1 MVVQLTLD
9 EQSAAAAAV
18 TCDGRLQPATDPTKR
33 PKPAKPL
40 LDADVEPGIIG
51 LVYLCIRGNIYA
63 MSKLTRHAEIR
74 NLISDDE
81 IASQDELRRKLFRL
95 GHRVTQATLSRDIH
109 ELGLLKTPEG
119 YKLPQGEESDLA
131 LPSIERLIQ
140 TFVYEVRTAL
150 NQVVIRTSAGSAQP
164 VSAAIDA
171 EDWDE
176 VVGTIGGDDTILAV
190 TTDSRAAE
198 KLAQRLRKMMA

>member
-1 MVVQLTLD
+1 
-9 EQSAAAAAV
+9 
-18 TCDGRLQPATDPTKR
+18 
-33 PKPAKPL
+33 
-40 LDADVEPGIIG
+40 
-51 LVYLCIRGNIYA
+51 
-63 MSKLTRHAEIR
+63 MSKLTRHAAICS
-74 NLISDDE
+74 LVDE
-81 IASQDELRRKLFRL
+81 NEVASQDELRRKLFRR

-109 ELGLLKTPEG
+109 ELGLMKTSEG
-119 YKLPQGEESDLA
+119 YKLPQGEDGELA

-150 NQVVIRTSAGSAQP
+150 NQVVIKTSAGSAQP

-190 TTDSRAAE
+190 TSDSRAAE
-198 KLAQRLRKMMA
+198 KLAQRLRKLMA